1 MIQNFPKI
9 RPLYDKVL
17 VRRLLNEQTSK
28 GGIIIPDS
36 ARERTQIGTVIA
48 AGQGRKNAQGEYE
61 EMNVQSGD
69 TILFGKYSG
78 TEIKFDKEEYLILKE
93 DEILGIVEE
102 GQDRL

>member
-17 VRRLLNEQTSK
+17 VKRLLNEQTSK

-36 ARERTQIGTVIA
+36 ARERTQVGLVIA
-48 AGQGRKNAQGEYE
+48 AGQGKKTTQGTYE